1 MNIKLLIFIFIL
13 FIIYLTCKK
22 NNNKGG
28 DLLENIEGF
37 YELASGPLSNKDV
50 GEITI
55 GQDWAESNNQGQG
68 YIWINGYGKKW
79 FIDKNLMAKT
89 DYPSELPINK
99 IRIIRDDDNKIIGL
113 INSDGR
119 QFNKNIY

>member
-1 MNIKLLIFIFIL
+1 MNYSKWAYFQI
-13 FIIYLTCKK
+13 
-22 NNNKGG
+22 
-28 DLLENIEGF
+28 
-37 YELASGPLSNKDV
+37 DV

-119 QFNKNIY
+119 QFNKYLLNSIFKNIFI